1 MRYFLAAILVYAI
14 GVPAAS
20 ALPAA
25 GANSLSAPKA
35 EPIMQAAAR
44 SRPHAQRQSRKDN
57 GIHPLVGSGDY

>member
-1 MRYFLAAILVYAI
+1 MRYFLATILVCSL

-25 GANSLSAPKA
+25 GSALLSAPKA
-35 EPIMQAAAR
+35 APVTQAAAR
-44 SRPHAQRQSRKDN
+44 SRPHAHRQSRKDN